1 MELKNILAINGKPG
15 LYKLISNS
23 GSRLIVE
30 SISEGKKVPI
40 SASSKISAL
49 EDIAIFTFEED
60 VPLTLVFDKMFEDN
74 DGKEGLSHKDD
85 PSKLREG
92 ISKILSDL
100 DHERVYDSDLKKLY
114 QWYNLLLA
122 SGQFEVQPEEDV
134 KEEEVKEDLKA
145 EDKAEESEKEA

>member
-1 MELKNILAINGKPG
+1 MELKNILAISGKPG

-134 KEEEVKEDLKA
+134 KRRGSKRR
-145 EDKAEESEKEA
+145 SQSRRQSRGI